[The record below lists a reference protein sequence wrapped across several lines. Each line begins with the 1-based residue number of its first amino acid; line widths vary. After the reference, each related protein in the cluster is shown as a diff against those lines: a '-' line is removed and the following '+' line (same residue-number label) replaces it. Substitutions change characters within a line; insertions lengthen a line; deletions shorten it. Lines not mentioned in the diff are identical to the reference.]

1 MTFPYFLEP
10 LSFPQDPL
18 GDSPFDSIFDLEIE
32 EPIVL
37 ERFGENFGSD
47 DPFSP
52 QSFSDLPILPLSNE
66 FGSSID
72 SQTT

>member
-1 MTFPYFLEP
+1 MTYPYFLEP
-10 LSFPQDPL
+10 LPFPQDPL
-18 GDSPFDSIFDLEIE
+18 DAPYDPLFDLQIE

-37 ERFGENFGSD
+37 ERFGEQYGSD

-52 QSFSDLPILPLSNE
+52 QSFCDIPILPLSND
-66 FGSSID
+66 FVSSVD